1 MQLDRRNFEHI
12 DDAIVSIYRNKRPF
26 ERLRIAFGLWSL
38 AKSVLVNS
46 LRSLHPDW
54 EEKKIQEEAA
64 RRISHGAA

>member
-1 MQLDRRNFEHI
+1 MRLDSRNFEYV
-12 DDAIVSIYRNKRPF
+12 DDTIASIYRNKSPL

-46 LRSLHPDW
+46 MRSLHPDW

-64 RRISHGAA
+64 RRISHGAT